1 MELLKQCCII
11 KRSDIQG
18 GKKSVTV
25 IYGMQFYLTHN
36 NNYNA
41 EDLLFKQKLIYKI
54 TLITLHFALLADSFL
69 TKQHTICLLYHN
81 NYSS

>member
-18 GKKSVTV
+18 EKKSVTV

-41 EDLLFKQKLIYKI
+41 EDLLFKQKLI
-54 TLITLHFALLADSFL
+54 
-69 TKQHTICLLYHN
+69 
-81 NYSS
+81 